1 MIRVHPPLV
10 TRHNSTPLV
19 KLRALLLSLFVPLVT
34 GSGHA
39 APPMLE
45 AVRRHRMAHEGEII
59 DEYLRFVAIPNVAA
73 DRPNQRRNANFILGM
88 LRQRGIA
95 ARLPE
100 AKSAGVPPVVFGEVM
115 TPGAQRTIVFYA
127 HYDGMPVN
135 PAQWAPGWEP
145 FKPRFV
151 TGPAE
156 QGGRFVD
163 NWKSGQP
170 VDPQWRITGRGSA
183 DDKAGIMAIL
193 NAYDA
198 VIAAGGRLHANL
210 KFFFEGEEESGSPH
224 IREFLTGHPDAVR
237 SDLWIIADGPCHMSG
252 KKIVQFGVRGDVNV
266 GLTVYGP
273 KRPLHSGHYGNWAP
287 NPAQLLVN
295 LLASMKDDRGRV
307 LIKDFYSDVTPLTA
321 AERRALAAI
330 PLSDPELQREL
341 GISAPETPGRSL
353 LESLH
358 LPSLNINGIQ
368 SANVGPTSTNVIPIS
383 AKAALDLR
391 LVVGNDVQR
400 QVGKVL
406 DHIRAQGFTILD
418 HEPTDEDFAGYA
430 RLIRVEPR
438 PGYNAQR
445 TPLDLPVAQAVV
457 AAVQS
462 TVDYPVLQLP
472 SAGGSLPLIVIEQ
485 VLGVKVIT
493 VPVVNYDSNQHAQ
506 NENVKVQFLWDGI
519 ESYAALMTMP

>member
-1 MIRVHPPLV
+1 MNRVHDRLV
-10 TRHNSTPLV
+10 TPLNLPLPV
-19 KLRALLLSLFVPLVT
+19 KLRPLSLALCAMLLT

-39 APPMLE
+39 APPLLE
-45 AVRRHRMAHEGEII
+45 KVRSHRIAHEREII
-59 DEYLRFVAIPNVAA
+59 EEYLKFVAIPNVAA
-73 DRPNQRRNANFILGM
+73 DRTSQRKNADFILGM
-88 LRQRGIA
+88 LRQRGIS
-95 ARLPE
+95 ARLLE
-100 AKSAGVPPVVFGEVM
+100 AKSTGVPPVVFGEVK
-115 TPGAQRTIVFYA
+115 TPGAQRTVVFYA

-135 PAQWAPGWEP
+135 PAQWAAGWEP
-145 FKPRFV
+145 FTPRFV
-151 TGPAE
+151 TAPAE

-163 NWKSGQP
+163 DWKPGRP

-183 DDKAGIMAIL
+183 DDKAGIMTIL

-198 VIAAGGRLHANL
+198 VIAAGGRIHANL

-224 IREFLTGHPDAVR
+224 IREFLAGYPDAVR

-295 LLASMKDDRGRV
+295 LLASMKDDRGQV
-307 LIKDFYSDVTPLTA
+307 LIKDFYADVTPLTA

-330 PLSDPELQREL
+330 PPADADLQREL
-341 GISAPETPGRSL
+341 GIAAPEAPGRSL

-391 LVVGNDVQR
+391 LVAGNDVQR
-400 QVGKVL
+400 QIGKVL

-418 HEPTDEDFAGYA
+418 REPTDEDFARHA

-493 VPVVNYDSNQHAQ
+493 VPVVNYDNNQHAQ

>member
-1 MIRVHPPLV
+1 MNRVHDTPVGQLNSPL
-10 TRHNSTPLV
+10 SV
-19 KLRALLLSLFVPLVT
+19 KLRSLSLSLVVLILT
-34 GSGHA
+34 SSSHA
-39 APPMLE
+39 AQPLLEKVRAYRSAHEREMLE
-45 AVRRHRMAHEGEII
+45 
-59 DEYLRFVAIPNVAA
+59 EYLKFVAIPNVAA
-73 DRPNQRRNANFILGM
+73 DRANQRKNADFILGM
-88 LRQRGIA
+88 LRQRGIS
-95 ARLPE
+95 ARLLE
-100 AKSAGVPPVVFGEVM
+100 AKSAGVPPVVFGEM
-115 TPGAQRTIVFYA
+115 KTPGAARTIVFYA

-145 FKPRFV
+145 FNPRFV
-151 TGPAE
+151 TAPAE
-156 QGGRFVD
+156 QGGQFVD
-163 NWKSGQP
+163 GWKPGLP
-170 VDPQWRITGRGSA
+170 VDRQWRITGRGSA
-183 DDKAGIMAIL
+183 DDKAGIMAII
-193 NAYDA
+193 NAYAA
-198 VIAAGGRLHANL
+198 VAAAGERFNANL
-210 KFFFEGEEESGSPH
+210 KFFFDGEEESGSPH
-224 IREFLTGHPDAVR
+224 IREILTSHPDAVR

-252 KKIVQFGVRGDVNV
+252 KKLVQFGVRGDVNL

-295 LLASMKDDRGRV
+295 LLASMKDDRGQV
-307 LIKDFYSDVTPLTA
+307 LIKDFYADVTPLTA

-330 PLSDPELQREL
+330 PSSDAELQREL
-341 GISAPETPGRSL
+341 GIAAPEAPSRSL

-368 SANVGPTSTNVIPIS
+368 SANVGPTSTNVIPVS

-391 LVVGNDVQR
+391 LVMGNDVQR

-418 HEPTDEDFAGYA
+418 HEPTDADFADHP

-445 TPLDLPVAQAVV
+445 TPLELPLAQAVV

-462 TVDYPVLQLP
+462 TIDYPVIQLP

-485 VLGVKVIT
+485 VLGVNVIT